1 MFDCIQ
7 VYTTVLKLPTGER
20 SCSDNISYS
29 KRVKN
34 TIFDYITYRIRKTVS
49 ENDRRSLG
57 FPESLCFAM
66 VRWIRVR
73 TIDPHRL
80 GQLFR
85 SARSRCVAPRNGA

>member
-34 TIFDYITYRIRKTVS
+34 TKYYRYIF
-49 ENDRRSLG
+49 
-57 FPESLCFAM
+57 FLCGEFEQH
-66 VRWIRVR
+66 INE
-73 TIDPHRL
+73 I
-80 GQLFR
+80 G
-85 SARSRCVAPRNGA
+85 G

>member
-20 SCSDNISYS
+20 FCSDNISYS

-73 TIDPHRL
+73 TIDPHRR

-85 SARSRCVAPRNGA
+85 SARSRCVAPHNGA

>member
-66 VRWIRVR
+66 VRWIRV
-73 TIDPHRL
+73 
-80 GQLFR
+80 
-85 SARSRCVAPRNGA
+85 